1 MGRVPEDATAFPR
14 RSAAYWLNIY
24 GFWGDAGD
32 DADRVGWV
40 KGFSA
45 AVAPHAA
52 AGQYVNF
59 LGRVDPS
66 DSLQQARAAYG
77 PAKLERLMAVKRT
90 YDPENVF
97 RINHNIPPD
106 GQALA

>member
-1 MGRVPEDATAFPR
+1 M
-14 RSAAYWLNIY
+14 
-24 GFWGDAGD
+24 
-32 DADRVGWV
+32 
-40 KGFSA
+40 
-45 AVAPHAA
+45 
-52 AGQYVNF
+52 NF
-59 LGRVDPS
+59 LGVDAS
-66 DSLQQARAAYG
+66 DPLQQARAAYG